1 MCVNPWT
8 QEKDSR
14 ELPSSSLREKSAKC
28 VEISDLLGPV
38 ENERKCVSWMF
49 VLRKVKEEVR

>member
-1 MCVNPWT
+1 MGLR
-8 QEKDSR
+8 EDSR
-14 ELPSSSLREKSAKC
+14 ELLALSLREKSAKC

-49 VLRKVKEEVR
+49 